1 MNGVYEE
8 GRVMHEAGFDAYITG
23 YCFINLASY
32 LGSLKEPKINHYQ
45 ADLLKNYC
53 NKLYITYSFDLKY
66 LNFAGDDVVVN
77 RGHLYHLTFPSQW
90 KSTDLYQL
98 FSAFGGCFIGWI
110 NETSAFIAL
119 KDEKQKTHVN
129 RVMVN
134 KKPSA
139 AYTIISYEEY
149 TRNKNSKP
157 KVVRSPP
164 PESKPEEP
172 QPKKSKASSS
182 ETEQVNKKKKNKKNQ
197 EKSKAKVSSSSPS
210 SSFIDEPQWD

>member
-45 ADLLKNYC
+45 ADLLNNYC

-110 NETSAFIAL
+110 NEASAFIAL

-129 RVMVN
+129 RVMIN
-134 KKPSA
+134 KKPPSA

-149 TRNKNSKP
+149 IRNKNNKP
-157 KVVRSPP
+157 KVIRSPP

-172 QPKKSKASSS
+172 QPKKSKASS

>member
-32 LGSLKEPKINHYQ
+32 LGSLKEPKINYYQ
-45 ADLLKNYC
+45 ADLLNNYC
-53 NKLYITYSFDLKY
+53 NKLYITYSFDLKH
-66 LNFAGDDVVVN
+66 LNFGGDDVVVN

-129 RVMVN
+129 RVICCLYN
-134 KKPSA
+134 C
-139 AYTIISYEEY
+139 
-149 TRNKNSKP
+149 
-157 KVVRSPP
+157 
-164 PESKPEEP
+164 
-172 QPKKSKASSS
+172 
-182 ETEQVNKKKKNKKNQ
+182 
-197 EKSKAKVSSSSPS
+197 
-210 SSFIDEPQWD
+210 FL